1 MFKKTYIFIVIV
13 VKGLSLS
20 QAISRMKSRQ
30 DVWSKSKEFSR
41 QVAAGANK
49 SGKQYMKHIK

>member
-13 VKGLSLS
+13 GKVLSLS
-20 QAISRMKSRQ
+20 QAIRRM
-30 DVWSKSKEFSR
+30 ESR

-49 SGKQYMKHIK
+49 SGKPIHEIDKVNGRPKKGYYWH